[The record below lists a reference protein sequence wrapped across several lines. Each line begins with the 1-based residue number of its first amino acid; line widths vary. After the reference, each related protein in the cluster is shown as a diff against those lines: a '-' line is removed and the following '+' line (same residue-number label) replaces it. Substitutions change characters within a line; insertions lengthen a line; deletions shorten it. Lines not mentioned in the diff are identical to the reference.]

1 MTRLMIVGL
10 GRQGQRHLRA
20 VQQVPG
26 VDVVATVDP
35 LAADTGAAPH
45 FGTVDEALERAPADA
60 AIVAT
65 PSSLHVAVGRQLLE
79 AGVPTLIEKPIA
91 SSVEDARD
99 LVKHAET
106 HNVLLATG
114 HVERF
119 NPAVRLVHNLLE
131 QGRLGRPV
139 AFSFRRVGLPPPGPV
154 DVSVVHDLAVHDIDV
169 FALLTGAAPEL
180 AGASGWPASGAIE
193 SAHILLLAGGA
204 QGLVEVNWRT
214 PVRLRHF
221 TITTESL
228 YVEANYTTQRVELVE
243 ASDPTEFIDF
253 EEFQSHY
260 GSARRVQLEA
270 RPAEPLVL
278 ELAAFVGAVRGEG
291 LGALATG
298 VDGLRALEIAEQSV
312 ERIRGG

>member
-1 MTRLMIVGL
+1 MTRLMVVGL
-10 GRQGQRHLRA
+10 GRQGHRHVRA
-20 VQQVPG
+20 AGQLPD

-35 LAADTGAAPH
+35 VSSPVDPIPN
-45 FGTVDEALERAPADA
+45 FGSVDEALDRLRVDA

-65 PSSLHVAVGRQLLE
+65 PSSLHAAVGRQLLE

-91 SSVEDARD
+91 GTVEEARD
-99 LVKHAET
+99 LVKLAEARS
-106 HNVLLATG
+106 VLLATG

-119 NPAVRLVHNLLE
+119 NPAVRLVHGLLA

-139 AFSFRRVGLPPPGPV
+139 AFSFRRVGLPPPSPV

-169 FALLTGAAPEL
+169 LALLAGAAPEL
-180 AGASGWPASGAIE
+180 AGASGWPATGPIE
-193 SAHILLLAGGA
+193 SAHILLLAGGT
-204 QGLVEVNWRT
+204 QGLVEVNWKT

-221 TITTESL
+221 TITTETL
-228 YVEANYTTQRVELVE
+228 YVEANYTTQRVELIE
-243 ASDPTEFIDF
+243 ASDPAEFVGF

-278 ELAAFVGAVRGEG
+278 ELTEFVAAVRGEG

-298 VDGLRALEIAEQSV
+298 ADGLRALEIAEEAV
-312 ERIRGG
+312 ERIRSG